1 MVKNDEQYQALLI
14 RLDQFIRKFYLNQ
27 VIRGALYVV
36 GFATCYFLI
45 IALLENYFYFNTVGR
60 KILFFSFLGL
70 SIFTFIR
77 WILIP
82 GLKYFRLGDTLSNSQ
97 AATIIGDHFP
107 NVQDKLLNI
116 LQLREQAETI
126 PDQSLIL
133 AGIEQKTAE
142 LRPIQFKSAIDLSK
156 NKKYLKY
163 ALVPVLV
170 LIVLLWAAPSLIKD
184 STQRLIHNNTVFERQ
199 APFQYEILNKDMNVP
214 EFDNYTLKVRLTGKS
229 LPAQVVLN
237 NHGMKTTLTPDKDGT
252 FEYTFNNVQQDQ
264 RFRFEAAGF
273 DTKPYELKVLH
284 KAAIEEVSVQLD
296 YPAYTGKKDETLHNI
311 GDLIV
316 PFGTK
321 ITWNFNTLNADK
333 IRMWFEGFAP
343 VFAAKSGDQKFTFYK
358 TAAKNQQYSVI
369 AGNAV
374 LPVSDSVHYSL
385 AVIEDQFPVI
395 SLDQFIDSTNTKLIY
410 LNGNVADDYGLT
422 RLQMVQQIKK
432 TNGQIVTRTV
442 PLPRPKDKQGF
453 YSYLLDINDLKLQP
467 GEDLKYYFEVFDN
480 DGIKGPKSAKTS
492 VLSFSKPTIS
502 EMKQDIEK
510 SAQEIQKDMKDILS
524 ESKKVQQKIDKLK
537 EKLMQQKSLSWED
550 KEQMEKLVEKQ
561 LELQKQLEATQKKL
575 EEKQQ
580 NQEEVKPLDQ
590 EQKEKQDKITD
601 MMKEMQTPAKDS
613 LMDRI
618 NELLQKLDKKE
629 SVNQL
634 DQMKKQND
642 QFNKSMER
650 MMELLKTLELEN
662 KVKEQV
668 DELNKLAEKQDKL
681 ADKTQNKDSN
691 QDQLKKD
698 QEDIK
703 KSFDDVKKKMD
714 EIQKDNEKL
723 DVPKKL
729 DGQQTE
735 QDKVDQDLKDAEENL
750 NKKQNS
756 KASQSQKG
764 ASKKMKQMAKKMSD
778 DMAASQAEQ
787 MEMDMAAIR
796 QLLENILGLS
806 FTQEDLM
813 NQTNNTVINTP
824 RYTQLMRDQMKVK
837 TDFKMVDDS
846 LQALSKR
853 VMQIESFL
861 LNKVSDINTNLDQ
874 SLEKM
879 EDRNSP
885 MAARYEQTT
894 MTYLN
899 DLALMLSDVMQQ
911 MQMQAAQQMPGD
923 QMCSKPGGTSPTPGN
938 TGKQPMDKIT
948 EGQKKLSDQV
958 KDQLSKMKDGQKPG
972 SEDFGQMAAEQ
983 AKLRKMLQDM
993 DNSLRQ
999 QGQGKNPRREEIMKA
1014 MDDMEKDLVNRR
1026 LTNEMMRRQQ
1036 EIMTRLLEEERAQRT
1051 QGQEDQRQANT
1062 AKEQNTK
1069 IPPTMQEYIRKR
1081 EAGLD
1086 EYKPI
1091 SPSLQPY
1098 YKRLVEQYYKQIRS
1112 K

>member
-1 MVKNDEQYQALLI
+1 MMKNNEQYQALLI

-27 VIRGALYVV
+27 VLRGALYVI

-45 IALLENYFYFNTVGR
+45 IALLENYFYFNTIGR

-70 SIFTFIR
+70 SLATFFN

-82 GLKYFRLGDTLSNSQ
+82 GLKYFRLGKTLTNAQ
-97 AATIIGDHFP
+97 AATIIGNHFP

-142 LRPIQFKSAIDLSK
+142 LRPIQFKKAIDLTK

-163 ALVPVLV
+163 ALIPVLV

-184 STQRLIHNNTVFERQ
+184 STQRLIHNNTEFERL
-199 APFQYEILNKDMNVP
+199 APFQYEILNPTLKVA
-214 EFDNYTLKVRLTGKS
+214 EFENYTLKVKLSGKS

-237 NHGMKTTLTPDKDGT
+237 NHGLKTTLTPHSDGT
-252 FEYTFNNVQQDQ
+252 FEYTFSNVQDDQ
-264 RFRFEAAGF
+264 RFRFEAAGY
-273 DTKPYELKVLH
+273 DSKPYDLKVLH
-284 KAAIEEVSVQLD
+284 KAAIEEVNVRLD
-296 YPAYTGKKDETLHNI
+296 YPDYTGKKDEVLKNI
-311 GDLIV
+311 GDLIL

-321 ITWNFNTLNADK
+321 ISWEFTTRNTDK
-333 IRMWFEGFAP
+333 IKLRFEGFQP
-343 VFAAKSGDQKFTFYK
+343 TLAAKTGDQKFSFVK
-358 TAAKNQQYSVI
+358 TAAKNQQYSII
-369 AGNAV
+369 AGNTA
-374 LPVSDSVHYSL
+374 LPISDSVHYSL
-385 AVIEDQFPVI
+385 AVVEDQLPII
-395 SLDQFIDSTNTKLIY
+395 SLDQYIDSTNNKLVY

-422 RLQMVQQIKK
+422 KLQMVQQVKK
-432 TNGQIVTRTV
+432 TNGQLITRTI
-442 PLPRPKDKQGF
+442 PLVKPKDRQGF
-453 YSYLLDINDLKLQP
+453 YSYLLDINELKLQP
-467 GEDLKYYFEVFDN
+467 GEDLKYYFEVWDN
-480 DGIKGPKSAKTS
+480 DAIKGPKSARTAVMS
-492 VLSFSKPTIS
+492 YAKPTIT
-502 EMKQDIEK
+502 EMKQEVEK
-510 SAQEIQKDMKDILS
+510 STQEVQQEMKDILK
-524 ESKKVQQKIDKLK
+524 ESKKVQNQIDKLK
-537 EKLMQQKSLSWED
+537 QKLLQQKSLSWED
-550 KEQMEKLVEKQ
+550 KEQMEKLIQQQ
-561 LELQKQLEATQKKL
+561 LELQKQLEATQQKL
-575 EEKQQ
+575 QEKQQ
-580 NQEEVKPLDQ
+580 TQEEIKPVDPT
-590 EQKEKQDKITD
+590 QKEKQDKIND
-601 MMKEMQTPAKDS
+601 MMKEMQSPAKDS
-613 LMDRI
+613 LMNRI
-618 NELLQKLDKKE
+618 NELMQKLDKKE

-634 DQMKKQND
+634 EQMKKQNE
-642 QFNKSMER
+642 QFNQSMER

-662 KVKEQV
+662 KVQEQV

-681 ADKTQNKDSN
+681 SEKTQKSETN
-691 QDQLKKD
+691 QDQLKKE
-698 QEDIK
+698 QEEIK
-703 KSFDDVKKKMD
+703 KSFEDVKKKMD
-714 EIQKDNEKL
+714 EIKKDNEKL
-723 DVPKKL
+723 QVPKKL
-729 DGQQTE
+729 DSQQTE
-735 QDKVDQDLKDAEENL
+735 QDKIDQDLQDAQENL
-750 NKKQNS
+750 TKKQNS

-787 MEMDMAAIR
+787 IEMDMAAIR

-813 NQTNNTVINTP
+813 NQTYNTTINTP
-824 RYTQLMRDQMKVK
+824 KYTLLMRDQMKVK

-861 LNKVSDINTNLDQ
+861 LDKVRDINSNLDQ
-874 SLEKM
+874 SLEKL

-885 MAARYEQTT
+885 MAGRFEQST
-894 MTYLN
+894 MTNLN

-923 QMCSKPGGTSPTPGN
+923 QMCNKPGGKSPSPGN

-948 EGQKKLSDQV
+948 EGQQKLSDQV

-983 AKLRKMLQDM
+983 AKLRKMLQDL

-999 QGQGKNPRREEIMKA
+999 QGQGKNPRREEIMNA
-1014 MDDMEKDLVNRR
+1014 MDQMEKDLVNRR
-1026 LTNEMMRRQQ
+1026 LTNEMLRRQQ
-1036 EIMTRLLEEERAQRT
+1036 EITTRLLEEERAQRT

-1062 AKEQNTK
+1062 AKEQKAK
-1069 IPPTMQEYIRKR
+1069 IPPSMEDYIRKR

-1086 EYKPI
+1086 EYKPV
-1091 SPSLQPY
+1091 SPALQPY
-1098 YKRLVEQYYKQIRS
+1098 YKKLVEQYYNQIRS